1 MRAMLVAL
9 ASIGVM
15 LAGTRSAQAQVLV
28 VAERDL
34 QFGLLMPGVPTIVPP
49 TDLTRSAQLRIDG
62 RGTYQVTFQL
72 PASLTAPGG
81 QQIPLVF
88 GGADGLVT
96 ILHATNSAAPDFY
109 SGGCV
114 FECFAEEF
122 VWILAGALCDEVH
135 GIIEDVI
142 GHAFFAFPHQVID
155 KAGDHRVT
163 ISGIG
168 LEYPQFRFSFPHDRK
183 YLLFLRSF
191 CSVT

>member
-88 GGADGLVT
+88 CGADGLVT
-96 ILHATNSAAPDFY
+96 IRHKLTQFDPRTTVTFKVNPAEGEAVINLGGRVQPAPMQPAGSYSAMIVMMVVQT
-109 SGGCV
+109 G
-114 FECFAEEF
+114 
-122 VWILAGALCDEVH
+122 
-135 GIIEDVI
+135 
-142 GHAFFAFPHQVID
+142 
-155 KAGDHRVT
+155 T
-163 ISGIG
+163 
-168 LEYPQFRFSFPHDRK
+168 
-183 YLLFLRSF
+183 
-191 CSVT
+191 